1 MTNIKEYI
9 VEKLNYGRFH
19 RIQHNMNCYPLVDIP
34 NDRRR
39 TYGITYRDRNNL
51 SICLENVKLPVTVI
65 LIEDREE
72 DVID

>member
-19 RIQHNMNCYPLVDIP
+19 RIQHNMNCYPFVSIP
-34 NDRRR
+34 DHRRMIR
-39 TYGITYRDRNNL
+39 GIVYRDKNNL
-51 SICLENVKLPVTVI
+51 SIRLENVKLPVTVI